1 MASTMYRMFPLF
13 NVRENKE
20 NLTEIPV
27 PQRTLTSRFLTVAE
41 SEPFGPIESS
51 KIYQLSPAVDLLKTA
66 AEHGST
72 KKQVSNKKVH
82 IGKRKPTDRFLFEF
96 TEATVGKV
104 GFRYGTTQRD
114 NKKDRKIDYDASGKM
129 IYALPESG

>member
-1 MASTMYRMFPLF
+1 MYRMFPLF
-13 NVRENKE
+13 NTRDNKE

-27 PQRTLTSRFLTVAE
+27 PERTLTSRFLTVAE
-41 SEPFGPIESS
+41 SEPFGPIEAS
-51 KIYQLSPAVDLLKTA
+51 KIYNLSPAVDLLKNA
-66 AEHGST
+66 AEHGATT
-72 KKQVSNKKVH
+72 KVKTSNKNIV
-82 IGKRKPTDRFLFEF
+82 IGKRKPTDRYLFEF
-96 TEATVGKV
+96 TEAKVGKV